1 MHIGE
6 RIRKIRRLKDLSQ
19 EYLATKLG
27 VSQNYIQKIE
37 TNKVNLTLLKLEQ
50 LADVLE
56 VEMSE
61 LIPSTKNEFHNCENS
76 GNYNHYHITHHVPDE
91 LLELLKSF
99 LKNNS
104 V

>member
-37 TNKVNLTLLKLEQ
+37 SNKVNLTLLKVEQ
-50 LADVLE
+50 LADALE

-61 LIPSTKNEFHNCENS
+61 LIPSTKNEFNNCTNS
-76 GNYNHYHITHHVPDE
+76 GNFYCHITHHVPDE
-91 LLELLKSF
+91 LIELLKSF
-99 LKNNS
+99 LKNNKA
-104 V
+104 